1 MNIFVNTLDL
11 AIDSTIENS
20 TNAEFSEEFNKFVQ
34 STGIQSVMTLDDF
47 LNPSTENSFAHL
59 QLTNDEILE
68 SMQHMDENEEQE
80 ETEINLSSSHLNL
93 PKRERIIALA

>member
-80 ETEINLSSSHLNL
+80 ETEINLSSSYLNL
-93 PKRERIIALA
+93 SKRKRIIALA